1 MSKTKTRMT
10 TTRRSLAALVVL
22 TCAASASADPPKPK
36 GTIVIPASVVAQAI
50 QRRDV
55 SATSSTKPPG
65 AKLVGVGKYGTGL
78 RDGDVVVSVE
88 GRPTPNVDALVQA
101 GLGAANAGSPRITGK
116 IVRGE
121 ATYVVVLELP
131 RPN

>member
-1 MSKTKTRMT
+1 MT
-10 TTRRSLAALVVL
+10 TTSRVAIAALLCTSV
-22 TCAASASADPPKPK
+22 ASADPPKAK
-36 GTIVIPASVVAQAI
+36 GTIVVPAAVVAQAI

-88 GRPTPNVDALVQA
+88 GRRTPNVDALVQA
-101 GLGAANAGSPRITGK
+101 GLGAANSGAPRITGK

-121 ATYVVVLELP
+121 ASYVVVLELP
-131 RPN
+131 KPN

>member
-1 MSKTKTRMT
+1 
-10 TTRRSLAALVVL
+10 LAAALVAV
-22 TCAASASADPPKPK
+22 TGYAFAKDGA
-36 GTIVIPASVVAQAI
+36 TIVVPAKVVAQAI

-88 GRPTPNVDALVQA
+88 GKATPTVEALVQA
-101 GLGAANAGSPRITGK
+101 GLGAAQSGAPKITGK

-121 ATYVVVLELP
+121 ATYTVVLEVP
-131 RPN
+131 RGN

>member
-1 MSKTKTRMT
+1 MT
-10 TTRRSLAALVVL
+10 TTTSRLAIAALVFSSV
-22 TCAASASADPPKPK
+22 ASADPPKPQ
-36 GTIVIPASVVAQAI
+36 GTIVVPASVVAKAI
-50 QRRDV
+50 QKRDV
-55 SATSSTKPPG
+55 SATTSTKPPG
-65 AKLVGVGKYGTGL
+65 AKLVGVGKYGSGL

-88 GRPTPNVDALVQA
+88 GRATPTVDALVQA
-101 GLGAANAGSPRITGK
+101 GVGAASSGAPRITGK